1 MRGTKKGKE
10 NDTERGTQIGCE
22 IIKKSK
28 GGKWRKRDR
37 KSDEGILE
45 ERKDQKY
52 YLLDILSFAAR
63 APSLSR
69 LPGLP
74 DKYFP
79 SLIFPKK
86 FLTLNCICHPSHHVT
101 GPLSLVYIHKGSIT
115 VPARSRRDIH
125 LTGARCAPSLAP
137 LTSTFLTR
145 Q

>member
-10 NDTERGTQIGCE
+10 NDTESE

-37 KSDEGILE
+37 KSDDGILE

-69 LPGLP
+69 
-74 DKYFP
+74 
-79 SLIFPKK
+79 
-86 FLTLNCICHPSHHVT
+86 
-101 GPLSLVYIHKGSIT
+101 
-115 VPARSRRDIH
+115 
-125 LTGARCAPSLAP
+125 
-137 LTSTFLTR
+137 
-145 Q
+145 